1 VTLRQEPQPLPWLE
15 WLLTT
20 GAIAALAA
28 LLPWHAGFLGWSW
41 DALNHHVY
49 LGFTADSP
57 RWHLDVIPASVQT
70 YQYPYLY
77 WPVYKLS
84 QWQGSAVAAA
94 AAWSAFQAAMLA
106 LPVWLISFRLLPPQP
121 TALENTACRVLAC
134 ASAFMSMV
142 VLAALQTT
150 ANDLLVA
157 VPLLWALALSL
168 HPHFNNQRAAGAA
181 ALVGAATAFKLSS
194 GLFLPW
200 LLLWCW
206 SPQAPR
212 GLATRMALIALGAA
226 AGFLLAYL
234 PWGWQLWRLSGNP
247 MHPLFGPWLGGL
259 FGGP

>member
-1 VTLRQEPQPLPWLE
+1 VTSKRQQPPLPWLE

-20 GAIAALAA
+20 TIISALAA
-28 LLPWHAGFLGWSW
+28 LLPWHSGYLGWSW

-49 LGFTADSP
+49 LGLTADSP
-57 RWHLDVIPASVQT
+57 RWHLDVMPASVQT

-77 WPVYKLS
+77 WPVYQLS
-84 QWQGSAVAAA
+84 QWQGSAAGAAA
-94 AAWSAFQAAMLA
+94 LWSAFQAAMLA
-106 LPVWLISFRLLPPQP
+106 VPVWLISFRLLPEQSS
-121 TALENTACRVLAC
+121 AAENTILRLMAC

-142 VLAALQTT
+142 VLAGLQTT

-168 HPHFNNQRAAGAA
+168 HPSFNNGRATAA
-181 ALVGAATAFKLSS
+181 ASLVGAAIAFKLSS

-206 SPQAPR
+206 TPQAPR
-212 GLATRMALIALGAA
+212 GLLARGALIGSGAA
-226 AGFLLAYL
+226 LGFLLAYL
-234 PWGWQLWRLSGNP
+234 PWGWQLWRLTGNP
-247 MHPLFGPWLGGL
+247 MHPFFGPWLGGL